1 MDGREAVIEAWY
13 MDDSDEDQ
21 RLPHHREPK
30 EFVSLDQLAEFGVLS
45 WRLDADDVDN
55 DEELK
60 KIRKDRGYSYMDLI
74 EVCPEKLPNYEDKI
88 KSFFEEHLHTDE
100 EIRYCLGGSGYFD
113 VRNQSDRWIR
123 VAVKKGGM
131 IVLPAGIYHRFTL
144 DANNYIKA
152 MRLFVGE
159 PVWTPYNRPHDHLP
173 ARKEYVETF
182 VNKEAGSHAIEAP
195 RMATLAPFQ
204 SSLLA
209 SHVPRVSSSC
219 LPRRQRAGLMV
230 VRCQAEDGS
239 QEQPAPPQATP
250 QPPKPKVS
258 TKFSD
263 VLAFS
268 GPAPE
273 RINGRLAMVGF
284 VSAMGVELARGDD
297 VVAQLMNGGL
307 PWFVGTTVLLSI
319 ASLVPLFKGVSV
331 QSMSDG
337 LMTSDAELWNGRFA
351 MLGLVALV
359 FTEFVTGGPLV

>member
-1 MDGREAVIEAWY
+1 MI
-13 MDDSDEDQ
+13 
-21 RLPHHREPK
+21 
-30 EFVSLDQLAEFGVLS
+30 SLCSMHVL
-45 WRLDADDVDN
+45 LN
-55 DEELK
+55 KLK
-60 KIRKDRGYSYMDLI
+60 
-74 EVCPEKLPNYEDKI
+74 
-88 KSFFEEHLHTDE
+88 
-100 EIRYCLGGSGYFD
+100 
-113 VRNQSDRWIR
+113 Q
-123 VAVKKGGM
+123 
-131 IVLPAGIYHRFTL
+131 
-144 DANNYIKA
+144 
-152 MRLFVGE
+152 
-159 PVWTPYNRPHDHLP
+159 
-173 ARKEYVETF
+173 
-182 VNKEAGSHAIEAP
+182 
-195 RMATLAPFQ
+195 
-204 SSLLA
+204 
-209 SHVPRVSSSC
+209 
-219 LPRRQRAGLMV
+219 
-230 VRCQAEDGS
+230 
-239 QEQPAPPQATP
+239 
-250 QPPKPKVS
+250 VS